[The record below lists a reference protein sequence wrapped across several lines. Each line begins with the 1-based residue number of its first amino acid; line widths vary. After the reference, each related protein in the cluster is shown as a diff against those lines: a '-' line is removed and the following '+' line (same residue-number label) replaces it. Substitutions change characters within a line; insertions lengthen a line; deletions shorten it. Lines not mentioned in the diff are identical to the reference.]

1 MLAGVTSDALQAA
14 HDRALRAWPGV
25 RLDIKQLE
33 AHLARLGCAG
43 PLPAHVSDVYLA
55 CACSQGDP
63 VACRLFEA
71 RFAADI
77 RAAAGRLCTDPALRE
92 EVVQQVRHKL
102 LVGEP
107 PGLAKYTGEG
117 SLSAWL
123 RAVAR
128 RAAIDALR
136 ARKQRETGRV
146 SNLQANDSSI
156 ESRIDR
162 ARFLSLFERCLGLAF
177 SALPARDRNLLR
189 MHYAGSVGI
198 DALGR
203 AYGVHRATAARWLV
217 AIRAQL
223 SVSVR
228 AQLEQSVGSL
238 SDAELRDLVRLTAG
252 QLSVALSRWDADSR
266 ASMLGL
272 WADQLEGAEQ
282 AEAGDA

>member
-1 MLAGVTSDALQAA
+1 MLAGVTSDALQTA
-14 HDRALRAWPGV
+14 HDQARSAWPGV
-25 RLDIKQLE
+25 GLDIAQFE

-43 PLPAHVSDVYLA
+43 SLPAHVSDVYLA
-55 CACSQGDP
+55 CACSKGDP

-71 RFAADI
+71 SFAADI

-117 SLSAWL
+117 SLPAWL

-136 ARKQRETGRV
+136 ARKQRETARV
-146 SNLQANDSSI
+146 SDLQANDSSI

-162 ARFLSLFERCLGLAF
+162 ARFLQLFERCLGLAF
-177 SALPARDRNLLR
+177 SALPARDRNLIR

-223 SVSVR
+223 SLSVR
-228 AQLEQSVGSL
+228 AQLKESLGSL
-238 SDAELRDLVRLTAG
+238 SDAELRELVRLTAG
-252 QLSVALSRWDADSR
+252 QLSMALSRWDADSR

-272 WADQLEGAEQ
+272 WADQMEGAEQ